1 MTGDRLE
8 DGVPV
13 LTPARTRWASTRAS
27 RRLHLAR
34 CWQASGELD
43 EAAVHVYRAMRAL
56 HRGAPELAAEVAY
69 TAAQI
74 ECGRARY
81 ACGRAHFE
89 RAAQLLDGLP
99 RGGHRD
105 RRRA

>member
-1 MTGDRLE
+1 MIGDRLE
-8 DGVPV
+8 GGTERRGGVPF

-43 EAAVHVYRAMRAL
+43 EAAVHAYRAMRAL
-56 HRGAPELAAEVAY
+56 HRGAPAALTAEVAY

-81 ACGRAHFE
+81 ACSRAHFE
-89 RAAQLLDGLP
+89 RAAQLL
-99 RGGHRD
+99 
-105 RRRA
+105 